1 LALESTAL
9 AGRGVATL
17 INVQIRAKA
26 WVSAACV
33 VLLASCASQTPAP
46 PPAASA
52 ADAKKEAPTALKPAA
67 QPPRKLPRMQY
78 PMNIDW
84 YPSKAKKAHETGRV
98 LVGFTIDGKGKA
110 ASLKILKAEAPRIL
124 RNAAL
129 NFVTDVSFD
138 VSDPAYNPSDPTPY
152 AISVRFC
159 VIDCGT
165 LVGFPGYEDARIIGS
180 PLSPLGSL

>member
-9 AGRGVATL
+9 AGKGVATL
-17 INVQIRAKA
+17 IKVEILAKA
-26 WVSAACV
+26 WALATCV
-33 VLLASCASQTPAP
+33 VWLAACASQAPATA
-46 PPAASA
+46 PAAAA
-52 ADAKKEAPTALKPAA
+52 ADAKKEVPAAPKPAA

-84 YPSKAKKAHETGRV
+84 YPSKAKKAHDTGRV
-98 LVGFTIDGKGKA
+98 LVGFTIDSKGKA

-138 VSDPAYNPSDPTPY
+138 VSDPAYNSSDPAPY

-159 VIDCGT
+159 IIECGT
-165 LVGFPGYEDARIIGS
+165 LVGFPGYEDARITGS